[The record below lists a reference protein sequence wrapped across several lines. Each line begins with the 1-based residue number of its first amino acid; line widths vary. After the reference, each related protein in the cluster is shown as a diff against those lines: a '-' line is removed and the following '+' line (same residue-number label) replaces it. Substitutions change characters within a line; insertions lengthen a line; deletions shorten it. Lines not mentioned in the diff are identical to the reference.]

1 MEHAMRIGQ
10 LKELVAQ
17 DEQTLTFTLVDPMG
31 DAYTYTKQDGTT
43 ADVTW
48 SVVGSQSAARRK
60 AEDAESRKLLRASR
74 TQMEPEDLRERRVTL
89 ALACSKGYEGWEDDA
104 GNALPFTRNNARE
117 ILQADERILEQV
129 ETAIAKHSAFLSKPA
144 PTSSQP

>member
-1 MEHAMRIGQ
+1 MRIGQ
-10 LKELVAQ
+10 LKDIVAQ
-17 DEQTLTFTLVDPMG
+17 DEQAFTFPILDPMG

-48 SVVGSQSAARRK
+48 SVVGAQSKARRK
-60 AEDAESRKLLRASR
+60 AEDNESRKLLRASR

-89 ALACSKGYEGWEDDA
+89 ALACSVGYEGWEDDA
-104 GNALPFTRNNARE
+104 GNLLPFTRNNARE
-117 ILQADERILEQV
+117 VLQADERILDQV
-129 ETAIAKHSAFLSKPA
+129 ENAIAKHSAFLSKPA

>member
-17 DEQTLTFTLVDPMG
+17 DEQAYTFPVLDPMG
-31 DAYTYTKQDGTT
+31 DAYTYTTPNGDT

-48 SVVGSQSAARRK
+48 SVVGAQSKARRK
-60 AEDAESRKLLRASR
+60 AEDNESRKLLRASR

-89 ALACSKGYEGWEDDA
+89 ALACSVGFEGWEDDN
-104 GNALPFTRNNARE
+104 GVALPFTRHNARE
-117 ILQADERILEQV
+117 ILQADDRILDQV

-144 PTSSQP
+144 PSSLQP